1 MEYLNSVGTGAVDT
15 MRGVAGFETGRWEA
29 YTVEFAAPTLGLV
42 FNDDGCVS
50 SLQPGG
56 EAERRGVRLND
67 SVTHINGAPVGDRS
81 QSALHLA
88 VASQPSRPLAV
99 AFERR
104 AARDYDAQ
112 LGSVNFRLDEES
124 AKAESILTIMLDSP
138 IAGPHPHV
146 IKHCAGLA
154 FLRVTRVA
162 FQAGVSW
169 GTGCVVARLPGGGW
183 SPPSAIGTAGASFG
197 WQIGAEVA
205 DFVVVLHG
213 ARAVATFAGGG
224 AVRLGT
230 SIGVALGPL
239 GGGNELNLDM
249 GADVAGTFTYAVS
262 KGLFAGVSLDGSEI
276 NERNAVNERHYAR
289 RGVRAADILSGAV
302 PPTPACAGL
311 HGLLR
316 RLDASVPPYHFGHH
330 HYYRPPP
337 RVYVQEPAAYAQP
350 PPPVYAPP
358 PPPAPQPMSEE
369 QQVAEAMRR
378 SMQDQ

>member
-88 VASQPSRPLAV
+88 VASQPSRRSRS
-99 AFERR
+99 RR
-104 AARDYDAQ
+104 TARRDYDAQ

-138 IAGPHPHV
+138 IAGPHPH
-146 IKHCAGLA
+146 
-154 FLRVTRVA
+154 
-162 FQAGVSW
+162 AGVSW

-230 SIGVALGPL
+230 SIG
-239 GGGNELNLDM
+239 
-249 GADVAGTFTYAVS
+249 
-262 KGLFAGVSLDGSEI
+262 
-276 NERNAVNERHYAR
+276 
-289 RGVRAADILSGAV
+289 
-302 PPTPACAGL
+302 
-311 HGLLR
+311 
-316 RLDASVPPYHFGHH
+316 
-330 HYYRPPP
+330 
-337 RVYVQEPAAYAQP
+337 EPAAYAQP

-378 SMQDQ
+378 SMAPVGPAP

>member
-88 VASQPSRPLAV
+88 
-99 AFERR
+99 
-104 AARDYDAQ
+104 

-205 DFVVVLHG
+205 DFVV
-213 ARAVATFAGGG
+213 
-224 AVRLGT
+224 
-230 SIGVALGPL
+230 
-239 GGGNELNLDM
+239 
-249 GADVAGTFTYAVS
+249 S
-262 KGLFAGVSLDGSEI
+262 KGLFAGISLDGSEI

-289 RGVRAADILSGAV
+289 PGVRAADILSGA
-302 PPTPACAGL
+302 
-311 HGLLR
+311 
-316 RLDASVPPYHFGHH
+316 
-330 HYYRPPP
+330 
-337 RVYVQEPAAYAQP
+337 EPAAYAQP